1 MMIRTKLEDRQER
14 FTYLMIVASCI
25 CFVIQLYAVPR
36 RNASLM
42 SLSNQALLL
51 LWLGVGGVRVIWRLA
66 KAFPAKLISFVWLLL
81 FTFASLLL
89 SILQSTDTL
98 AADIKSFLNF
108 MVLPVM
114 LLHCAVYAVPEK
126 TKTVLLVT
134 VVVLAVNFT
143 LLYYSGYRHI
153 YTGPYADTNIPEVT
167 LGYPN
172 PNQAAMYL
180 FVCLITVTAGVF
192 HVKRKLLKV
201 LLSLI
206 ALYLLWI
213 TVLTYS
219 RTAVLLIAVMV
230 LGLLLTRKRPLPR
243 WSVDAAIFIPLAYA
257 VMALFFS
264 AAFRNATFW
273 GESLFNGRE
282 GIFYRYLDGITFRRF
297 LLGDFSQFHFDNM
310 HNTYISIASTAG
322 IFAVVSHLLFMRKC
336 VSGNYRDAFDNM
348 ATKVG
353 FFGFLCIM
361 IYSSTEAAFFVGG
374 ATYGF
379 SVLMVFL
386 LFSKPF
392 AADRPQQS

>member
-36 RNASLM
+36 HNAGLM

-51 LWLGVGGVRVIWRLA
+51 LWLGVGGVRIIWHLA

-81 FTFASLLL
+81 FTVASLLVA
-89 SILQSTDTL
+89 TVRGTGTL
-98 AADIKSFLNF
+98 AADIKAFLNF

-126 TKTVLLVT
+126 TKTALLVT
-134 VVVLAVNFT
+134 AVVLAVNFA
-143 LLYYSGYRHI
+143 LLYHSGYRHI

-172 PNQAAMYL
+172 PNQTAMYL
-180 FVCLITVTAGVF
+180 FVCLIVITAGIF

-206 ALYLLWI
+206 GLYLLWI
-213 TVLTYS
+213 TVQTYS
-219 RTAVLLIAVMV
+219 RTAVLLVAVMA

-243 WSVDAAIFIPLAYA
+243 WSVDVAVFIPIAYA
-257 VMALFFS
+257 VLALFFS
-264 AAFRNATFW
+264 ATFRNATFW
-273 GESLFNGRE
+273 GEPLFNGRE
-282 GIFYRYLDGITFRRF
+282 NIFYRYLDGITFRRF
-297 LLGDFSQFHFDNM
+297 LLGDFSGFRFDNM
-310 HNTYISIASTAG
+310 HNAYISIASTAG
-322 IFAVVSHLLFMRKC
+322 IFAAVSHLLFMRKC
-336 VSGNYRDAFDNM
+336 VSRNYQNAFDDM
-348 ATKVG
+348 PAKVG

-374 ATYGF
+374 STYAF
-379 SVLMVFL
+379 AVLTVFL

-392 AADRPQQS
+392 AADRPQ